1 MIELSNGM
9 KFEKASKL
17 RTFILGLKFARRRVN
32 YPAWS
37 YAISHSA
44 GQRYAKSVAI
54 AAIDAAIEN
63 AELALKS
70 AQQKETKMK
79 AAKKP
84 AAKPVA
90 KKPALKT
97 SATKKKPTKKC

>member
-70 AQQKETKMK
+70 AQQEEKMK